1 MKSKVAKLLKGNM
14 RQYGMIIAVGIII
27 LLFQI
32 LTKGV
37 LLKPL
42 NVTNIIL
49 QNGYIMILAIGMLP
63 VIITGNIDL
72 SVGSIAAFVGA
83 VAAIMMVTYDI
94 PFLPTLAVCLAI
106 GALIGAWHGFWTAF
120 MKIPAF
126 ITTLAGML
134 IFRGLT
140 IALLDGRSIGP
151 FNDVFRAISTSFIP
165 DLFGKNSLNVTA
177 LLIGGIM
184 CVYLIAREFKSR
196 NETKKYGF
204 AVTPVWF
211 FILKLAVMTGGVL
224 VLSYFLAAYNGVPTL
239 LILLAVLIMFYT
251 FVTNK
256 TVIGRRIYAL
266 GGNEAAARLSGIN
279 TKAIVFITNINI
291 GILAAIA
298 GLVFAARLNAGTPK
312 AGTGFELDAIAA
324 CFIGGASVSGGTGTI
339 VGAVIG
345 TLIMGIMNNGMSIL
359 GISVDYQQAIKGLV
373 ILLAVAVD
381 FALRNKKK

>member
-1 MKSKVAKLLKGNM
+1 
-14 RQYGMIIAVGIII
+14 
-27 LLFQI
+27 
-32 LTKGV
+32 
-37 LLKPL
+37 
-42 NVTNIIL
+42 
-49 QNGYIMILAIGMLP
+49 
-63 VIITGNIDL
+63 
-72 SVGSIAAFVGA
+72 
-83 VAAIMMVTYDI
+83 
-94 PFLPTLAVCLAI
+94 
-106 GALIGAWHGFWTAF
+106 
-120 MKIPAF
+120 
-126 ITTLAGML
+126 
-134 IFRGLT
+134 
-140 IALLDGRSIGP
+140 
-151 FNDVFRAISTSFIP
+151 
-165 DLFGKNSLNVTA
+165 
-177 LLIGGIM
+177 M